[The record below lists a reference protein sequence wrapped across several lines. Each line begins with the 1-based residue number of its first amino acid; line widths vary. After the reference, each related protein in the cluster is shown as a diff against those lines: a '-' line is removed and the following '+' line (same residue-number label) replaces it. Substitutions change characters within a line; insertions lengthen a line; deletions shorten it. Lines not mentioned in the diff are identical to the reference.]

1 MSRRVYRDPGKLK
14 GKSAPVPLELVR
26 SFVNTKY
33 GRRHNELTTAGQLRT
48 WLFRHGLL
56 DKSATVTE
64 GDLRRALE
72 VREAIRALLRANM
85 GGQPDADCITAL
97 NNTARN
103 APLRALFD
111 RSGNARLTPDIGGVD
126 GALALILSVVV
137 MAMVNGTWVRLK
149 ACRNT
154 PCQFA
159 FFDRSRNRS
168 AVWCSMSIC
177 GNRLNSR
184 LYRRRHGKAGR
195 RLKGRRTY

>member
-1 MSRRVYRDPGKLK
+1 MGRRVYRDPGKLK

-33 GRRHNELTTAGQLRT
+33 GSRHNELTTAGQLRT
-48 WLFRHGLL
+48 WLLRHGLF
-56 DKSATVTE
+56 DRRAAVAE

-72 VREAIRALLRANM
+72 VREAIRGLLRANM
-85 GGQPDADCITAL
+85 SGQADTNCIAAL
-97 NNTARN
+97 NNVAGN
-103 APLRALFD
+103 APLRAFFD
-111 RSGNARLTPDIGGVD
+111 RSGSARLTPDIGGVD
-126 GALALILSVVV
+126 GALGLILGVVV
-137 MAMVNGTWVRLK
+137 MAMVNGTWKRLK
-149 ACRNT
+149 TCRNS

-184 LYRRRHGKAGR
+184 LYRRRHGKVGHR
-195 RLKGRRTY
+195 RKRVV